1 MDIPTCRNT
10 HFFYVFAPFLSPREV
25 KLEDTP
31 FGMPSGPLL
40 EGQICGVPVYM
51 LARHGTRHTVLPA
64 DINYRANIYAFKVTS
79 YIL

>member
-1 MDIPTCRNT
+1 MFSPL
-10 HFFYVFAPFLSPREV
+10 FLSPREV